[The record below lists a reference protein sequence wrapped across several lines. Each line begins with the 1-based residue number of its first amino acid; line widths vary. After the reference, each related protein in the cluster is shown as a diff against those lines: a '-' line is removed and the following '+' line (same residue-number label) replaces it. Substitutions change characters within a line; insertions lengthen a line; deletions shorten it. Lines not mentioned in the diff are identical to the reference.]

1 MLRLT
6 VVEGVDRDRVFEG
19 ESGALTL
26 GASPECQI
34 QLSDQFVSRQHGQ
47 FFLSGSDWRYRDL
60 GSTNGSVVARAGSTT
75 ALPGQAAE
83 VGLVSGDRIMVG
95 ESVLEFRLVESK
107 AAAETGRTV
116 VASRVLGDFNA
127 TIAQQ
132 LSSIENLSAAYQMEQ
147 EIGLAF
153 EPERVLDVTL
163 GTMLRAFPAAT
174 HVMLLLVDK
183 QTLQPKRQVAFMR
196 GREGRLEAELPVST
210 SVANRVLQEGRSL
223 LFRDVA
229 EEFKHSESVA
239 AADIRSSMCAPLWTG
254 EETVGLIEVESRGRK
269 VAFTEQDLDRLT
281 LFANRAALA
290 IVGSELATAEQRT
303 RMMRDL
309 SDMIT
314 HDLKGPL
321 TSILG
326 FLELLGEDSLNDDQR
341 DYLGFSFSAAK
352 WLATLIGGILDVARM
367 EAGDIELARDDLDLG
382 EEIAQALS
390 LIEYQFREKNIRLET
405 EAAADLPPLSADREL
420 FRRIVINLVGNSV
433 AISPEG
439 SKISV
444 SAAVS
449 EADRAAVVSVQ
460 DEGPGIPRE
469 YQERIFDKFFQAG
482 SRRQPQG
489 KLSVGLGLTFCR
501 LAVEAHGGSIWVE
514 SEPGHGARFS
524 FSLPLSAP
532 PSGGD

>member
-19 ESGALTL
+19 ETGMLTL
-26 GASPECQI
+26 GASPECEV
-34 QLSDQFVSRQHGQ
+34 QLSDQFVSKQHGQ
-47 FFLSGSDWRYRDL
+47 FFLTGDDWHYRDL
-60 GSTNGSVVARAGSTT
+60 GSTNGSVVEGEGSRT
-75 ALPGQAAE
+75 ALPGQAQE
-83 VGLVSGDRIMVG
+83 VRLATGDRIVVG
-95 ESVLEFRLVESK
+95 GSVLEFRLVASK
-107 AAAETGRTV
+107 AVAATEPTV
-116 VASRVLGDFNA
+116 VASRVLGDLNA
-127 TIAQQ
+127 TMAQQ
-132 LSSIENLSAAYQMEQ
+132 LSSLENLSAAYQLEQ

-163 GTMLRAFPAAT
+163 ATMLRVFPAAT

-183 QTLQPKRQVAFMR
+183 RTLQPKRQVAFMR
-196 GREGRLEAELPVST
+196 GREGRLETELPVST

-290 IVGSELATAEQRT
+290 IVGSELAVSEQRT
-303 RMMRDL
+303 QMMRDL

-321 TSILG
+321 SSILG
-326 FLELLGEDSLNDDQR
+326 FLELLGEEQLTDDQR
-341 DYLGFSFSAAK
+341 EYLGFSFSAAK

-367 EAGDIELARDDLDLG
+367 EAGEIKLAREDLDLG
-382 EEIAQALS
+382 EEISQALS

-405 EAAADLPPLSADREL
+405 AAPPDLPPVPADREI
-420 FRRIVINLVGNSV
+420 FRRIVINLVGNAV
-433 AISPEG
+433 ALSPEG

-444 SAAVS
+444 SVAQS
-449 EADRAAVVSVQ
+449 GTDEALVVSVQ
-460 DEGPGIPRE
+460 DEGPGIPKE
-469 YQERIFDKFFQAG
+469 YQTRIFDKFFQAG
-482 SRRQPQG
+482 SRQSSHR
-489 KLSVGLGLTFCR
+489 KISVGLGLTFCK

-532 PSGGD
+532 PPGGD